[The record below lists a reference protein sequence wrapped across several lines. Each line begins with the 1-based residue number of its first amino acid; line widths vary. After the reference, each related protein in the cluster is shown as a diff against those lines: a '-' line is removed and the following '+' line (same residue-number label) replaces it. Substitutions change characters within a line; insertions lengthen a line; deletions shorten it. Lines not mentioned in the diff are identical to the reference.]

1 MTLEASEF
9 DTRIAT
15 LVRVSNELLEIR
27 YKPGTVFITEDV
39 AEVQSMPHHHGQRA
53 LCPLHDQPEDT
64 DFGMESMRTDHAEPT
79 AASQIIATAIVA
91 KSTLIERLTNV
102 YLKFFPSSSAC
113 WLRTTRPRR
122 VDGATAEGAS
132 RARELIGWSI
142 GADIGGS

>member
-39 AEVQSMPHHHGQRA
+39 AEVQSMRRTIMGSAPYA
-53 LCPLHDQPEDT
+53 TLTIIPEDT
-64 DFGMESMRTDHAEPT
+64 DFSMESMRTDHAGADRSE
-79 AASQIIATAIVA
+79 SQIIATAIVA

-102 YLKFFPSSSAC
+102 YLNFFPQ
-113 WLRTTRPRR
+113 LQRMLVT
-122 VDGATAEGAS
+122 DNEAEARAWMEQQLKEIAS
-132 RARELIGWSI
+132 T
-142 GADIGGS
+142 GS

>member
-39 AEVQSMPHHHGQRA
+39 AEVQSMRRTIMGSAPYA
-53 LCPLHDQPEDT
+53 TLTIIPEDT
-64 DFGMESMRTDHAEPT
+64 DFSMESMRTDHAGADRSE
-79 AASQIIATAIVA
+79 SQIIATAIVA

-102 YLKFFPSSSAC
+102 YLKFFPQ
-113 WLRTTRPRR
+113 LQRMLVT
-122 VDGATAEGAS
+122 DNEAEARAWMEQQLKEIAS
-132 RARELIGWSI
+132 T
-142 GADIGGS
+142 GS

>member
-39 AEVQSMPHHHGQRA
+39 AEVQSMRRTIMGSAPYA
-53 LCPLHDQPEDT
+53 TLTIIPEDT
-64 DFGMESMRTDHAEPT
+64 DFSMESMRTDHAGADRSE
-79 AASQIIATAIVA
+79 SQIIATAIVA

-102 YLKFFPSSSAC
+102 YLKFFRSSSAC

-122 VDGATAEGAS
+122 
-132 RARELIGWSI
+132 ARGWSN
-142 GADIGGS
+142 S

>member
-39 AEVQSMPHHHGQRA
+39 AEVQSMRRTIMGSAPYA
-53 LCPLHDQPEDT
+53 TLTIIPEDT
-64 DFGMESMRTDHAEPT
+64 DFSMESMRTDHAGADRSE
-79 AASQIIATAIVA
+79 SQIIATAIVA

-102 YLKFFPSSSAC
+102 YLNFFPQ
-113 WLRTTRPRR
+113 LKRMLVT
-122 VDGATAEGAS
+122 DNEAEARAWMEQQLKEIAS
-132 RARELIGWSI
+132 T
-142 GADIGGS
+142 GS

>member
-39 AEVQSMPHHHGQRA
+39 AEVQSMRRA
-53 LCPLHDQPEDT
+53 IMGSAPYATLTIIPEDT
-64 DFGMESMRTDHAEPT
+64 DFSMESMRTDHAGADRSE
-79 AASQIIATAIVA
+79 SQIIATAIVA

-102 YLKFFPSSSAC
+102 YLNFFPQ
-113 WLRTTRPRR
+113 LQRMLVT
-122 VDGATAEGAS
+122 DNEAEARAWMEQQLKEIAS
-132 RARELIGWSI
+132 T
-142 GADIGGS
+142 GS